1 MEIMIDRNGITHG
14 RGSWLLV
21 AAAVAGVAPAAY
33 TVPAVG
39 WWLVPNV
46 VFQLVVYAAG
56 FTLLRVPE
64 HRRNATCLILAGV
77 ASATGYLMSEPMW
90 EIGYWFQLGYVFH
103 WLVAPLFLR
112 VLLSYP
118 APGPRG
124 RSASALLR
132 ATWVWAT
139 VPWLISAAQ
148 WNPAHAEEP
157 NSTLWVR
164 LVDFEP
170 GARIF
175 ALIASAGSIVVGIWA
190 INVMW
195 RRWRSAKGPLA
206 PRSQLVAAAGFVL
219 AVGLMGREITDFLAN
234 RHRISWEAVAWVDNA
249 HTVLAVV
256 AVLLTSWSVYWSFAQ
271 RPRVVEAMVA
281 TAGNASGV
289 EAALRCV
296 LGDPTARLY
305 YDIGGT
311 WLDAHGAQASPT
323 PAPGRLRKILPN
335 DHGQPSA
342 LADLDDVVLEDPIQT
357 RTALSATQLVLQA
370 AHLAVERDAYAK
382 ELAESRQRI
391 VTDSIAQRIALER
404 ALHDGVQQHLLAVST
419 TLSRAQ
425 LASNLTEST
434 DVIDQAQTQ
443 LKEALAELRRLA
455 RGIHPVAL
463 GHGGLPGGLRV
474 MVDRWDDCELVLQ
487 SPEPTFACLDE
498 TVRATCYFAAAEAL
512 SNAIK
517 YGSRPVTITAAC
529 DEQQVTI
536 TVADRG
542 AGGARP
548 VPGGGLAGLRDR
560 LAAVGGQAT
569 ITSPEGGPTMI
580 EIRSPVHTS
589 TTLGAP

>member
-1 MEIMIDRNGITHG
+1 MIAKNGMT
-14 RGSWLLV
+14 RGWGLWLLV
-21 AAAVAGVAPAAY
+21 AAALVGVAPVPYTAA
-33 TVPAVG
+33 VDG
-39 WWLVPNV
+39 WWVAPNV
-46 VFQLVVYAAG
+46 VFQLVVYATG

-64 HRRNATCLILAGV
+64 HRRNATHLVLAGV
-77 ASATGYLMSEPMW
+77 ASATGYLLSEPIAS
-90 EIGYWFQLGYVFH
+90 IGYWFQLGYVTQ

-132 ATWVWAT
+132 ATWLWAT
-139 VPWLISAAQ
+139 VPWLVSAAQ
-148 WNPAHAEEP
+148 WNPAHAEVP

-164 LVDFEP
+164 LVDFES
-170 GARIF
+170 GANIV
-175 ALIASAGSIVVGIWA
+175 ALIGSAGSIVVGIWT
-190 INVMW
+190 IRVMW
-195 RRWRSAKGPLA
+195 QRWRSAKGPLA
-206 PRSQLVAAAGFVL
+206 PRSRLVAAAGILL
-219 AVGLMGREITDFLAN
+219 AVGVGSREIARVLVDTN
-234 RHRISWEAVAWVDNA
+234 RINWEGRAWIETG
-249 HTVLAVV
+249 HTVLAIVV
-256 AVLLTSWSVYWSFAQ
+256 VLLTVGSVYWSFAQ

-281 TAGNASGV
+281 TAGDAPRV
-289 EAALRCV
+289 EAALRSV

-305 YDIGGT
+305 YDIAGI
-311 WLDAHGAQASPT
+311 WLDAHGAQASPAPT
-323 PAPGRLRKILPN
+323 PGRLRKILPN
-335 DHGQPSA
+335 DQGQPSA

-357 RTALSATQLVLQA
+357 RIALSATQLVLEA

-382 ELAESRQRI
+382 ELAESRKRI
-391 VTDSIAQRIALER
+391 VTDSVTQRIELER

-425 LASNLTEST
+425 LASNPIESA
-434 DVIDQAQTQ
+434 DVIDQAQNQ
-443 LKEALAELRRLA
+443 LTEALAELRRLA

-474 MVDRWDDCELVLQ
+474 MVDRWDDCELVLR
-487 SPEPTFACLDE
+487 SPEPSFACLDE

-512 SNAIK
+512 ANAIK

-529 DEQQVTI
+529 DGQEVTI
-536 TVADRG
+536 TVVDRG

-560 LAAVGGQAT
+560 LAAVGGRT
-569 ITSPEGGPTMI
+569 MITSPEGGPTMI

-589 TTLGAP
+589 TALGAP